1 MRLDNPRD
9 DMIGQYEKWVE
20 SHNLEFTDET
30 FDLFNDLLEVEKLE
44 AGIRERI
51 QALKD
56 QAADIRR
63 QREFQI
69 LAETIG
75 DRG

>member
-1 MRLDNPRD
+1 MSIITDNRIMR
-9 DMIGQYEKWVE
+9 
-20 SHNLEFTDET
+20 FTDET

-56 QAADIRR
+56 QAADLRR
-63 QREFQI
+63 QREFRI